1 MTKNFLAIVGHR
13 KLLQIS
19 FVLFVLVYA
28 VLIGLRFLDKPF
40 VVDNNDHYK
49 ELFADFLHRGF
60 YQSSV
65 NGTSALYNFAL
76 ATVYQFTQSVD
87 GAFLIL
93 NAGCDLFY
101 LLFGWYFLKKVA
113 PMSNTYTRMVFGIYA
128 LYIINQ
134 QSYLHASNDT
144 FLGVFVLALL
154 YVGLVRFKKAT
165 PIDFAVMGL
174 LLGLAFGT
182 RMTAVYLV
190 PLVAIVIWNWWRQT
204 NLGPKY
210 KIGKVGFMVS
220 VFVAA
225 TLLFHYPSLIE
236 KQRLGYESKE
246 AKSGATWIQRNYLG
260 LKKIEQGKEPIH
272 RNAIWQHTK
281 FEAVDA
287 YLNVN
292 GPDSLPRTF
301 TQAVAKD
308 PILAIKLGLYN
319 CFSVVAR
326 FLRFWGLLLLLPM
339 VVFFRKRIDYP
350 TKLPLA
356 LFALFTIMLS
366 FTCYTFIE
374 FRWFSGY
381 EILVPIAVLLSLGHY
396 QTTAAPIKNTLF
408 TLSLLLI
415 TVFNLKSIIGS

>member
-1 MTKNFLAIVGHR
+1 M
-13 KLLQIS
+13 
-19 FVLFVLVYA
+19 
-28 VLIGLRFLDKPF
+28 LIGLRFLEKTF

-49 ELFADFLHRGF
+49 ELFADFLHQGF

-76 ATVYQFTQSVD
+76 AGVYQFTQSVD

-101 LLFGWYFLKKVA
+101 LVFGWYFLKKVQ
-113 PMSNTYTRMVFGIYA
+113 PFNTVHARIVFAIYA

-144 FLGVFVLALL
+144 FLGVFVLGLL
-154 YVGLVRFKKAT
+154 YVGLVKFKN
-165 PIDFAVMGL
+165 PSWIDFGATGL

-182 RMTAVYLV
+182 RVTAMYLI
-190 PLVAIVIWNWWRQT
+190 PLVLVVIWHWWRQT
-204 NLGPKY
+204 ILEPKFKIA
-210 KIGKVGFMVS
+210 KIGFMAL

-246 AKSGATWIQRNYLG
+246 PKSGATWIQRNYLG
-260 LKKIEQGKEPIH
+260 LKKIEQGKEPLH
-272 RNAIWQHTK
+272 RDAIWQHTK
-281 FEAVDA
+281 FEAVEA
-287 YLNVN
+287 YLKAN
-292 GPDSLPRTF
+292 GADSLPRSF
-301 TQAVAKD
+301 TQAIVKD

-319 CFSVVAR
+319 CFTVTVR
-326 FLRFWGLLLLLPM
+326 FLRFWGLLLLLPV
-339 VVFFRKRIDYP
+339 VVFFTKRTDWAA
-350 TKLPLA
+350 KLPLL
-356 LFALFTIMLS
+356 LFAFFAAILS
-366 FTCYTFIE
+366 FTCYTFME

-381 EILVPIAVLLSLGHY
+381 EILVPMAILLSLDQY
-396 QTTAAPIKNTLF
+396 PTTAAPIKNAIF

-415 TVFNLKSIIGS
+415 TVFNLKSIVGP

>member
-1 MTKNFLAIVGHR
+1 VTKNLLAIVGHR
-13 KLLQIS
+13 RLLQIV

-28 VLIGLRFLDKPF
+28 VLIVLRFLDKPF

-49 ELFADFLHRGF
+49 ELFADFLHQGF

-76 ATVYQFTQSVD
+76 SAVYQLTQSVD
-87 GAFLIL
+87 GAFLVV

-101 LLFGWYFLKKVA
+101 LVFGWYFLKSLA
-113 PMSNTYTRMVFGIYA
+113 PVNTAYARTVFAIYA

-134 QSYLHASNDT
+134 QSYLHASNDA
-144 FLGVFVLALL
+144 FLGVFVLGLL
-154 YVGLVRFKKAT
+154 YVGLVKFKKPA
-165 PIDFAVMGL
+165 PIDFALMGL

-190 PLVAIVIWNWWRQT
+190 PLVAIAIWNWWRQT
-204 NLGPKY
+204 SLEPKY
-210 KIGKVGFMVS
+210 KIGKVGFMAL
-220 VFVAA
+220 VFVAT

-246 AKSGATWIQRNYLG
+246 PKSGATWIQRNYLG
-260 LKKIEQGKEPIH
+260 LKKIEQGKEPLH
-272 RNAIWQHTK
+272 RDAIWQHTK

-287 YLNVN
+287 YLNAN

-308 PILAIKLGLYN
+308 PTLAVKLGLYN

-326 FLRFWGLLLLLPM
+326 FFRFWGLLLLLPT
-339 VVFFRKRIDYP
+339 VVFFRKRIDCQ

-356 LFALFTIMLS
+356 LFALFTVMLS

-396 QTTAAPIKNTLF
+396 QMNITPIKNALF